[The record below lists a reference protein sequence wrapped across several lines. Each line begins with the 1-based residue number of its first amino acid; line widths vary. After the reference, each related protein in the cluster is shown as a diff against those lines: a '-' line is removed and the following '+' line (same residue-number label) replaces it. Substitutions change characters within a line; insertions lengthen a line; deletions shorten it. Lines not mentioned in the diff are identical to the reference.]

1 MTTTTISEVPR
12 LPLDQIH
19 HHPANPRID
28 AVADDE
34 LVASIEAMG
43 ILDPLMVAP
52 AVDGNGWVLI
62 DGHRRD
68 NAARRAGLTEV
79 PVNPRYDLVTE
90 AQQIEVMVV
99 TGLKKELLTPVEE
112 AKGYEQM
119 ALLGMDEEAIAAST
133 GFSVRRVRERMRIND
148 TSDLVRHAL
157 HAGQA
162 SLADLAVLQ
171 EFADDE
177 QELKVLEGCIGTANF
192 TQQVYAARGRRDR
205 RARHQALIG
214 DFEAAGARRCRA
226 VAGGPGVVADADT
239 GEEYRGSQRLQFLP
253 QALQDAEAHDECLIY
268 VVVEWSDYSDPYLA
282 CCDPSVHPEA
292 ATPKTRVDVESDWEK
307 RRAERE
313 ALNAARRAAHL
324 ARVDWLTGHFAAM
337 FPARSHVDLAAAA
350 KAGLPLLLID
360 DREAIDSGTL
370 CAALGLGTDL
380 SYNAAH
386 ETLEGAAAEHATAKP
401 TQALRGFAGWL
412 ATVIGEQLD
421 ESYPEHVDDLVKLG
435 YQLSLWDWV
444 KKAGYAPSDV
454 DQALVHALE
463 VRHTELARQADDLDE
478 AG

>member
-1 MTTTTISEVPR
+1 MSDTISEVPR

-34 LVASIEAMG
+34 LVASIQAMG
-43 ILDPLMVAP
+43 VLDPLMVAP
-52 AVDGNGWVLI
+52 AVDADGWVLI

-119 ALLGMDEEAIAAST
+119 ALLGMDEAAIAAST
-133 GFSVRRVRERMRIND
+133 GFPVRRVRERMRIND

-157 HAGQA
+157 HTGQA

-171 EFADDE
+171 EFVDDE
-177 QELKVLEGCIGTANF
+177 TELKVLEGSLGTPNF
-192 TQQVYAARGRRDR
+192 AQQVYAARGRRER
-205 RARHQALIG
+205 RARHQALIA
-214 DFEAAGARRCRA
+214 DFEALGARRTRA
-226 VAGGPGVVADADT
+226 VAGAPGLVADDET
-239 GEEYRGSQRLQFLP
+239 GEKYLGARRIEYLTQP
-253 QALQDAEAHDECLIY
+253 LQDVSAHPDCLIY
-268 VVVEWSDYSDPYLA
+268 VVVDWSDYTDPYLA
-282 CCDPSVHPEA
+282 CRDQTAHPETA
-292 ATPKTRVDVESDWEK
+292 APADPVAQESDWEK
-307 RRAERE
+307 RRAERAE
-313 ALNAARRAAHL
+313 LNAARRAAHL

-337 FPARSHVDLAAAA
+337 FPARSHGDLAAAA
-350 KAGLPLLLID
+350 RVGLPLLLID
-360 DREAIDSGTL
+360 DREAVDSGTL

-380 SYNAAH
+380 GYGDARDA
-386 ETLEGAAAEHATAKP
+386 LEAAASDYTTAKP
-401 TQALRGFAGWL
+401 TTALQGLATWL
-412 ATVIGEQLD
+412 AVVIGDQLD
-421 ESYPEHVDDLVKLG
+421 EGYPEHVDDLMQLG
-435 YQLSLWDWV
+435 YQLSLWDWL
-444 KKAGYAPSDV
+444 KKAGYRSSDV

-463 VRHTELARQADDLDE
+463 VRHTELTRQAENLDE